1 MLIVSPRRSVAEA
14 RQTRADILAK
24 GVRLASVEGLE
35 GLTIGRLATALD
47 MSKSGVLGHFGS
59 KEDLQLAVVDMAA
72 DMFTR
77 EVADR
82 ARGVAPGLPK
92 LLAMCGAWV
101 SYLERRVFPGGCF
114 FTAAAAEFD
123 DRPGRV
129 RDAIAGLTTVWN
141 RDLYRQIRRATEAGT
156 LPPDTDA
163 DQLIFELTGVIL
175 ALNYAIQLHRDTTAP
190 GRARRALGRLLGY
203 PIAVTTL
210 FLAMAT
216 HTIAWPR
223 GVEARSR
230 RRGRGRSRLCGRRLR
245 ARGRQRS

>member
-1 MLIVSPRRSVAEA
+1 VLIVSPRRSVAEA

-24 GVRLASVEGLE
+24 SVRLASTEGLE

-59 KEDLQLAVVDMAA
+59 KEELQLAVVDAAA

-82 ARGVAPGLPK
+82 ARGTTPGLPK
-92 LLAMCGAWV
+92 LLAMCAAWV

-129 RDAIAGLTTVWN
+129 RC
-141 RDLYRQIRRATEAGT
+141 
-156 LPPDTDA
+156 
-163 DQLIFELTGVIL
+163 
-175 ALNYAIQLHRDTTAP
+175 TA
-190 GRARRALGRLLGY
+190 RSARRPTRAPY
-203 PIAVTTL
+203 PRTRTR
-210 FLAMAT
+210 T
-216 HTIAWPR
+216 NW
-223 GVEARSR
+223 S
-230 RRGRGRSRLCGRRLR
+230 SN
-245 ARGRQRS
+245 